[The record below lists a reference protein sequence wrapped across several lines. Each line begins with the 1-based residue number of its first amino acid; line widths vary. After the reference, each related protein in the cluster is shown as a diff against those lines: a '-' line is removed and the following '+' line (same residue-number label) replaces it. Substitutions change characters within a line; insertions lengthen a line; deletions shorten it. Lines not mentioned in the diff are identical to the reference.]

1 MIANRDP
8 DLKQN
13 QCRVWVLKL
22 NKNLLSMI
30 GVVILLI
37 IVVFALFAP
46 LLTKYN
52 PTDIYMNN
60 RLSKLNW
67 ECPMGTDE
75 FGRSIFS
82 RVIYGSRISLT
93 VGLIVVIVTGVLGT
107 FMGLIAG
114 YYSFLDKFIMLIMD
128 GLMAFPAILLGI
140 ALAAAT
146 RASQW
151 NVVIALSIVYIPRTV
166 RVVRS
171 SVLQNKEMAYI
182 KAAKAIGAK
191 DIRILWKHLLP
202 NAFSSLVVQQT
213 FIFAYAILAEA
224 GLSFIGVGIPP
235 PAPSWGNIMTEG
247 RNYLQVAPWISFFPG
262 LFLFMTVLSLTIVG
276 DAVRDIF
283 DVKQK

>member
-1 MIANRDP
+1 MITNRDP

-37 IVVFALFAP
+37 IVVFAVFAP
-46 LLTKYN
+46 VLTKCN

-60 RLSKLNW
+60 RLSKPNW
-67 ECPMGTDE
+67 EYLMGTDE

-93 VGLIVVIVTGVLGT
+93 VGLIVVIVTGVLGA

-128 GLMAFPAILLGI
+128 SLMAFPAILLGI

-146 RASQW
+146 QASQW
-151 NVVIALSIVYIPRTV
+151 NVVIALSVVYIPRTV
-166 RVVRS
+166 RIVRS
-171 SVLQNKEMAYI
+171 SVLQNKEVAYI

-202 NAFSSLVVQQT
+202 NALSSLIIQQT

-224 GLSFIGVGIPP
+224 ALSFIGVGIPP

-262 LFLFMTVLSLTIVG
+262 IFLFMTVLSLTIVG
-276 DAVRDIF
+276 DAIRDIF